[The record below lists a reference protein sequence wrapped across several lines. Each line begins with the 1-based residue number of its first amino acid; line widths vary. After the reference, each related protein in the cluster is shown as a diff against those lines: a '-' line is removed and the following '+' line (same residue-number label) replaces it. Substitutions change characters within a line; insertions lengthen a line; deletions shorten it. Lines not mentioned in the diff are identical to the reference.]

1 MTKPWPTV
9 RLGEVLMPTERCE
22 TVDAAK
28 EYRLLGIRLDG
39 RGPFLR
45 ETVMGTQTSATK
57 LFRVVK
63 GDFIYSRLF
72 ACRGAFGVIG
82 EELDGCFVSGEF
94 PTFVP
99 VPGKVDVEFL
109 KYWFRLPSV
118 IATVDE
124 DCSGSMPLT
133 RNRFKENF
141 FLALEIPLPPLA
153 EQRRVVARIEAL
165 AAQIH
170 EARTLRHQA
179 AEEAEALSASWLNSA
194 FATLAKK
201 FARSLGDVTEIIG
214 GGSLPDTTLVEE
226 ASSDVLLLK
235 VSDMNRPG
243 NEVFIRDSAMGLP
256 NNSPLLR
263 GFRVLPP
270 QSIVF
275 PKRGGAIATNKKR
288 ILTKP
293 AVLDPNTMG
302 VFPKQESEL
311 CHEFLFN
318 WFNNLDLASL
328 QQGTSVPQINKS
340 DFVPL
345 QIPVPPLPEQR
356 RIVAELDALQAEVD
370 ALKRLQAETA
380 AELAALLPAILD
392 RAFKGEL

>member
-1 MTKPWPTV
+1 
-9 RLGEVLMPTERCE
+9 
-22 TVDAAK
+22 
-28 EYRLLGIRLDG
+28 
-39 RGPFLR
+39 
-45 ETVMGTQTSATK
+45 
-57 LFRVVK
+57 
-63 GDFIYSRLF
+63 
-72 ACRGAFGVIG
+72 
-82 EELDGCFVSGEF
+82 
-94 PTFVP
+94 
-99 VPGKVDVEFL
+99 
-109 KYWFRLPSV
+109 
-118 IATVDE
+118 
-124 DCSGSMPLT
+124 
-133 RNRFKENF
+133 
-141 FLALEIPLPPLA
+141 
-153 EQRRVVARIEAL
+153 VVARIEEL

-170 EARTLRHQA
+170 EARTLRRQA
-179 AEEAEALSASWLNSA
+179 AEETDALSASWLNSA
-194 FATLAKK
+194 FSTLAKK

-214 GGSLPDTTLVEE
+214 GGSLPDTTLVGE
-226 ASSDVLLLK
+226 ASSDVLLVK

-243 NEVFIRDSAMGLP
+243 NEIFIRDSAMGLP

-311 CHEFLFN
+311 CHEFLFK

-340 DFVPL
+340 DFAPL

-356 RIVAELDALQAEVD
+356 RIVAELDTLQAEVD

-380 AELAALLPAILD
+380 AELDALLPAILD
-392 RAFKGEL
+392 KAFKGEL